1 MHEPAPLDLEGFKS
15 RLMPSTILRRPH
27 QREKGETAI
36 SLYSLFQNH
45 VDSVASRFPNRL
57 ADFCL
62 YGQLM
67 GAVAHSHERTSK
79 RMTVNLAPDFNET
92 ASTKKLY

>member
-1 MHEPAPLDLEGFKS
+1 MKEPHEERAVRYPQSVCAPIRAVDDDRGL
-15 RLMPSTILRRPH
+15 
-27 QREKGETAI
+27 GETAI

-45 VDSVASRFPNRL
+45 VDSVAYRFPNGL

-62 YGQLM
+62 YRQLM
-67 GAVAHSHERTSK
+67 RAVTHSHKRTSK
-79 RMTVNLAPDFNET
+79 WMTINLAPDSNET